1 MGVNK
6 KIKKNKEK
14 NNQCVMHKIKII
26 NEKNK
31 KNKKIIQIQ
40 CYVDEKKLIESG
52 RDIKIQDVIQKLKGK
67 KIKKICKKK

>member
-40 CYVDEKKLIESG
+40 CYVDEKSCIFNDKY
-52 RDIKIQDVIQKLKGK
+52 K
-67 KIKKICKKK
+67 KVSI

>member
-14 NNQCVMHKIKII
+14 NNQCVMQKIKIK

-31 KNKKIIQIQ
+31 KNKKKKQIQ
-40 CYVDEKKLIESG
+40 CYIKEK
-52 RDIKIQDVIQKLKGK
+52 
-67 KIKKICKKK
+67 

>member
-31 KNKKIIQIQ
+31 KNKKLIIYKTKNGIN
-40 CYVDEKKLIESG
+40 
-52 RDIKIQDVIQKLKGK
+52 R
-67 KIKKICKKK
+67 

>member
-6 KIKKNKEK
+6 KLKKEK

-40 CYVDEKKLIESG
+40 CYVDEKSCIFNDKY
-52 RDIKIQDVIQKLKGK
+52 K
-67 KIKKICKKK
+67 KVST

>member
-31 KNKKIIQIQ
+31 KNKKNNIDTML
-40 CYVDEKKLIESG
+40 C
-52 RDIKIQDVIQKLKGK
+52 RRKIMYF
-67 KIKKICKKK
+67 